1 MNYAITFLMRKVYMV
16 KTEIRFRPTALKN
29 CPDAKPYMPVRRGE
43 GCDPHKKRQ
52 AARIMHGPNPV

>member
-1 MNYAITFLMRKVYMV
+1 MRKVYMV

-29 CPDAKPYMPVRRGE
+29 CPVAKPYMPFRRGE
-43 GCDPHKKRQ
+43 GCDPHKKGQ